1 MVTLTTARLLLRN
14 FRISDWEALHAT
26 IAQYEASGLA
36 VYDQPWP
43 TSPEKIKE
51 ITAWFAGGDSY
62 LAVCLPENDRWI
74 GLVAL
79 SPETNTGTVTFNLG
93 YIFDF
98 RYHGQGYATEACR
111 AALEYAFTDLHA
123 QRIIT
128 GTAAA
133 NQASC
138 RLLARLGFQK
148 IAERTGSFR
157 NAPDGTPIEFLGYT
171 FALTREQW

>member
-14 FRISDWEALHAT
+14 FRPSDWEALHAI

-51 ITAWFAGGDSY
+51 ITAWFADGDSY
-62 LAVCLPENDRWI
+62 LAVCLPEDNRCI
-74 GLVAL
+74 GFVAL
-79 SPETNTGTVTFNLG
+79 NPVNEVGQEFNLG
-93 YIFDF
+93 YVFDF
-98 RYHGQGYATEACR
+98 RHHGQGYATEACR
-111 AALEYAFTDLHA
+111 AALDYAFDQLHA
-123 QRIIT
+123 QRIVT

-148 IAERTGSFR
+148 IAEGTASFR
-157 NAPDGTPIEFLGYT
+157 NAPDGTPIAFLGYT